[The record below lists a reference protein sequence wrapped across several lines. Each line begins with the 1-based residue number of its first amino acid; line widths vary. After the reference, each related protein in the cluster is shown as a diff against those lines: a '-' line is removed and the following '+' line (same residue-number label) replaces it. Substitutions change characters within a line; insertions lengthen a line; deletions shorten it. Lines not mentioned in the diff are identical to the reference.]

1 MGVQLICEGPCNPG
15 VGAYDAAIADYRRG
29 ETSGEGG
36 RLSPVQDP
44 ALVAAGR
51 ALRYTTHTEVFPG
64 FAVCGECVAGRVWG
78 TRR

>member
-1 MGVQLICEGPCNPG
+1 MVQLICEGPCNPG

-51 ALRYTTHTEVFPG
+51 ALRYTYHDAQQGRAQCV
-64 FAVCGECVAGRVWG
+64 VCETTRVWG
-78 TRR
+78 GRR